1 MSDTTEPSRTRLVRT
16 DCLVAFG
23 EAIDKINKK
32 CEKLG
37 LQPVSW
43 KEIGPRKIQ
52 YRHADRIGGSEDRT
66 PDVIVRWCDSPPPY
80 TFAESPDTVR
90 EITTVEISW
99 VGQIMLPGG
108 WRLRGVVERA
118 GVTTEDGQALN
129 EVRGAPGAGD
139 LSMYRKVPL
148 DCDHCK
154 QNRRRNKVILV
165 QNEAGYRKQV
175 GTGCVADYLGVATDA
190 MLKGVLAIM
199 NDLWD
204 GMSVDGA
211 DGDNVYGGGGRRE
224 PAWEIGRVGMLA
236 TCCALQE
243 GFVSRKAAECGKLA
257 TADWIMAYLTDTMLP
272 EDKKRIDG
280 WMAEERVLK
289 EWAQTAVQLD
299 ALNVRVAQDDGGL
312 SDFEYTVGLNTL
324 RGYVTRKSLG
334 VVVAYCALAP
344 LRRQRDLEK
353 ANKAAAEALLP
364 PPEYVGTVDARLN
377 IDVEVMRIYPYEG
390 TYGLKV
396 IVTMRQVGTRN
407 TLVWFASGWNGVEA
421 ARLCDNAQ
429 PAPGVHKID
438 VLVKGHKEGKYGK
451 ETVVQKVVRRL
462 SPEELV
468 AADTARKA
476 ARKAARALRKEQA
489 KANAEAL
496 AAVERAGVTGGDWC

>member
-1 MSDTTEPSRTRLVRT
+1 MSDTKEPARTRLVRT
-16 DCLVAFG
+16 DYLAAFG

-43 KEIGPRKIQ
+43 KEIGPRKMQ
-52 YRHADRIGGSEDRT
+52 WRHADKVGGSEDRS
-66 PDVIVRWCDSPPPY
+66 PDTIVRWCDHPPRDM
-80 TFAESPDTVR
+80 FVDSCDTIR

-154 QNRRRNKVILV
+154 ANRRRNKVILV
-165 QNEAGYRKQV
+165 QNAEGYRKQV

-199 NDLWD
+199 EELWAGQVTD
-204 GMSVDGA
+204 E
-211 DGDNVYGGGGRRE
+211 DGDNVYGGGGRGQ
-224 PAWEIGRVGMLA
+224 ASWEIGRVGMLA
-236 TCCALQE
+236 TYCALQE
-243 GFVSRKAAECGKLA
+243 GFVSRKAAEFGKLA
-257 TADWIMAYLTDTMLP
+257 TADWIMTILSGRLP
-272 EDKKRIDG
+272 PGKMDEIRKG
-280 WMAEERVLK
+280 LSEPRVLT

-299 ALNVRVAQDDGGL
+299 ALNKRVALDDGSV

-324 RGYVTRKSLG
+324 RGYVTAKSMG
-334 VVVAYCALAP
+334 IVVAFCALAP
-344 LRRQRDLEK
+344 IRRQRDAEK
-353 ANKAAAEALLP
+353 AAKEAAEALLP
-364 PPEYVGTVDARLN
+364 APEYVGQVGNRHAV
-377 IDVEVMRIYPYEG
+377 DVEVTRIYPYEG
-390 TYGLKV
+390 NYGLKV

-407 TLVWFASGWNGVEA
+407 TIVWFASGWSGVEA
-421 ARLCDNAQ
+421 AKLCVGAQ
-429 PAPGVHKID
+429 PAPGVHAIEG
-438 VLVKGHKEGKYGK
+438 LVKDQKVGRFGK
-451 ETVVQKVVRRL
+451 ETVMQKVVRRL
-462 SPEELV
+462 TAAELAEV
-468 AADTARKA
+468 EAAKKVARKA
-476 ARKAARALRKEQA
+476 ARDRRK
-489 KANAEAL
+489 AEA
-496 AAVERAGVTGGDWC
+496 AAAEAPSIPV